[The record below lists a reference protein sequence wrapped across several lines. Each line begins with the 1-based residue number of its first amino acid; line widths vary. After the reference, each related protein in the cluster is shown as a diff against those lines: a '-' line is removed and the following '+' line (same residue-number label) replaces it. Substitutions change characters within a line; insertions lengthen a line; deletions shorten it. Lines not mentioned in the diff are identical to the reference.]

1 MQMNGGHASHTVPQ
15 ARSAPN
21 GVCPTAFQGT
31 SCAARD
37 PCGPCAKLVSHVRLD
52 CRHTV
57 RRRRHAVLRW
67 QVSIVP
73 RPHALALPSR
83 IPLLLC
89 RRRLVPRRRPPPAAQ
104 QQQRHTTHAGGV
116 QLRCCPTQA
125 ACGSGCS
132 RGRANRGEAEAL
144 GSLLRLEQIVG
155 YPSTPKPLHTS
166 QKRSQSAHKINT
178 PKSTHGPKFS
188 KHMRNAT

>member
-1 MQMNGGHASHTVPQ
+1 VPP

-21 GVCPTAFQGT
+21 GAPKAVGLCPTASHGV

-52 CRHTV
+52 CHHTV
-57 RRRRHAVLRW
+57 RRRRHAVLLW

-73 RPHALALPSR
+73 RPHALTLPSR

-89 RRRLVPRRRPPPAAQ
+89 CRWLVPRRRPPPAAQ

-116 QLRCCPTQA
+116 RLHCCCQRRLRA
-125 ACGSGCS
+125 AARVGGPRGVTGAKPRPSAVFCGLSS
-132 RGRANRGEAEAL
+132 K
-144 GSLLRLEQIVG
+144 IVG
-155 YPSTPKPLHTS
+155 YPSTPK
-166 QKRSQSAHKINT
+166 ACINA
-178 PKSTHGPKFS
+178 PELPSLEPS
-188 KHMRNAT
+188 